1 LQTPAGGAA
10 SDGAAQDG
18 PAPDTASESTA
29 AQPSE
34 PQASEAPGSEPQGSE
49 AQPSEAQP
57 SEPQASEAQPSEAQ
71 PSEAQPSEAQAGA
84 AQASEAQ
91 GSEAQ
96 GSETLA
102 GPAQASEPQAASVPS
117 GDSGDS
123 GGAAAGGTGA
133 GGSRRTK
140 VALLTAA
147 GVGVLVIAG
156 VTIGTLGAAR
166 SDGHTTN
173 VSDRHSS
180 GAQAGTA
187 APLHVV
193 SVTQGGAVTGTNG
206 ASPVRVTLSAPLASN
221 SPMPTVRPATRGT
234 WTKAGTTLTF
244 TPATPFWPGTRVR
257 VTLAGGGSGLRS
269 AAGGVLA
276 KTTTERL
283 TTQHWSSLRLK
294 QMLAQLGYLPLK
306 WKPQNPTA
314 FQPDNMPTELAAMY
328 SPPAGSFTW
337 KKGYPSVLTSFW
349 GGQSSLIMQGAIR
362 AFQSN
367 HGLTMTGVMTPALWG
382 DVVRAAAAG
391 KANPSGYTYALAS
404 KASPETLTVWHNGR
418 VVLHTLAN
426 TGIPAAPTAD
436 GTFPVYQ
443 RYAFQIMRG
452 TNPDGSHYAD
462 PVAWVA
468 YFNGGDAV
476 HYFPRGFYG
485 APQSLGCVELPY
497 AQAHFVWPYLTYG
510 SLVTVR

>member
-1 LQTPAGGAA
+1 MQTPAGGAA
-10 SDGAAQDG
+10 SGGAAQDG
-18 PAPDTASESTA
+18 PAPDTATEGTA
-29 AQPSE
+29 AQTSE
-34 PQASEAPGSEPQGSE
+34 AQTSSAQASET
-49 AQPSEAQP
+49 
-57 SEPQASEAQPSEAQ
+57 QASEAQASDAQ
-71 PSEAQPSEAQAGA
+71 SSDAQSSEAQASS
-84 AQASEAQ
+84 AQAGETEAVEAQ
-91 GSEAQ
+91 TSD
-96 GSETLA
+96 
-102 GPAQASEPQAASVPS
+102 AQAGETQAGETQAGSVPP

-123 GGAAAGGTGA
+123 GAPAAGGTGA

-147 GVGVLVIAG
+147 GVAVLVIAG

-166 SDGHTTN
+166 PSGHTTN

-180 GAQAGTA
+180 GAQAGPA
-187 APLHVV
+187 APLQVE

-221 SPMPTVRPATRGT
+221 SPMPAVHPATPGT

-244 TPATPFWPGTRVR
+244 TPSTPFWPGTRVR
-257 VTLAGGGSGLRS
+257 VTLAGGSQGLRS

-283 TTQHWSSLRLK
+283 TTKHWSGLRLK
-294 QMLAQLGYLPLK
+294 QMLAQMGYLPLK
-306 WKPQNPTA
+306 WKPQNPSA
-314 FQPDNMPTELAAMY
+314 FQPDNMASELAAVY
-328 SPPAGSFTW
+328 SPPAGTFTW
-337 KKGYPSVLTSFW
+337 KKGYPSILTSFW

-367 HGLTMTGVMTPALWG
+367 HGLTMTGVMTPTLWR
-382 DVVRAAAAG
+382 DVARAAAAG

-404 KASPETLTVWHNGR
+404 KASPETLTVWHNGH

-436 GTFPVYQ
+436 GTFPVYL
-443 RYAFQIMRG
+443 RYAFQIMKG
-452 TNPDGSHYAD
+452 TNPDGSKYAD

-476 HYFPRGFYG
+476 HYFPRGYYG

>member
-10 SDGAAQDG
+10 SGGAAEDG
-18 PAPDTASESTA
+18 PAPDTTTES
-29 AQPSE
+29 S
-34 PQASEAPGSEPQGSE
+34 
-49 AQPSEAQP
+49 
-57 SEPQASEAQPSEAQ
+57 
-71 PSEAQPSEAQAGA
+71 A

-91 GSEAQ
+91 ASE
-96 GSETLA
+96 
-102 GPAQASEPQAASVPS
+102 AQASEAQASETQAGSVPP
-117 GDSGDS
+117 GDSGS
-123 GGAAAGGTGA
+123 TAAGGTGG

-140 VALLTAA
+140 VALLAAA

-166 SDGHTTN
+166 PAGHATN
-173 VSDRHSS
+173 VSDGHSA
-180 GAQAGTA
+180 GAGTA
-187 APLHVV
+187 APLQVE
-193 SVTQGGAVTGTNG
+193 SVAQGGAVTGTDG

-221 SPMPTVRPATRGT
+221 SPMPALHPAIPGA

-244 TPATPFWPGTRVR
+244 TPSTPFWPGTRVR
-257 VTLAGGGSGLRS
+257 VTLAGGSGGLRS

-276 KTTTERL
+276 KTTTERF
-283 TTQHWSSLRLK
+283 TTQHWSNLRLK

-306 WKPQNPTA
+306 WKPQSSTA
-314 FQPDNMPTELAAMY
+314 FQPDNLATELAAMY
-328 SPPAGSFTW
+328 SPPAGSFKW
-337 KKGYPSVLTSFW
+337 RKGYPSILTSFW
-349 GGQSSLIMQGAIR
+349 GGQSSLIMQGALR

-367 HGLTMTGVMTPALWG
+367 HGLTMTGVMTPALWR

-391 KANPSGYTYALAS
+391 KANPNGYTYALAS
-404 KASPETLTVWHNGR
+404 KASPETLTVWHDGR
-418 VVLHTLAN
+418 VIMRTLAN

-436 GTFPVYQ
+436 GTFPVYL

-452 TNPDGSHYAD
+452 TNPDGSTYAD

-468 YFNGGDAV
+468 YFDGGDAV